1 MVDLARRDVLA
12 AIATGGATALAG
24 CQWDAETTNVEPPR
38 DDARQ
43 LTDYEV
49 TSVRRP
55 EETVL
60 FAEGSLPTETGDDE
74 ARRHALYGHTYLTE
88 PADLG
93 DLTFGDT
100 PEARELAAFAEAT
113 ALDGD
118 ESVYLF
124 ATPVG
129 ACHEVRLRRV
139 EVDDGPS
146 ARFCRALRP
155 ADVDCDVEARESV
168 GFAVRL
174 PLAGDEFS
182 SHGAGMSS
190 SCRRPTRPEPFDPAE
205 GEQ

>member
-24 CQWDAETTNVEPPR
+24 CQWDAETTNAAPPR
-38 DDARQ
+38 EESRR

-60 FAEGSLPTETGDDE
+60 FAEGSLPTETEAGDT
-74 ARRHALYGHTYLTE
+74 RRGAYGHTYLTE
-88 PADLG
+88 PADLEG
-93 DLTFGDT
+93 VTFGDT
-100 PEARELAAFAEAT
+100 PEARELASFVEAT

-146 ARFCRALRP
+146 AQFCRALRP
-155 ADVDCDVEARESV
+155 ADVDCDADARETA

-190 SCRRPTRPEPFDPAE
+190 SCRRPTRPEAFDPTE
-205 GEQ
+205 GDS